1 MRNPKQLT
9 EIANKVNRRFFEA
22 IETLVT
28 LGRINSLS
36 AFCIEFDLSAARYRE
51 MRATYGIPK
60 NQNTKESRYKSVE
73 IEALNYLC
81 NFYSVS
87 AEWLLLGRGKML
99 KNEANDK
106 I

>member
-9 EIANKVNRRFFEA
+9 EIANRVNCRFFEA

-28 LGRINSLS
+28 LERINSLS

-51 MRATYGIPK
+51 MRATYGISK
-60 NQNTKESRYKSVE
+60 NPNAKESRYKSVE

-99 KNEANDK
+99 KNETNDK

>member
-22 IETLVT
+22 IETLVSI
-28 LGRINSLS
+28 GDIKSLS
-36 AFCIEFDLSAARYRE
+36 GFCDEFDLSSSRYRE
-51 MRATYGIPK
+51 MRSTYGTSK
-60 NQNTKESRYKSVE
+60 NQNAKESRYKSVE